1 MEFWKGC
8 SMPACQTAVR
18 FRAAPK
24 ESGSERSAQRA
35 APRERPPGSSHDPS
49 WFRHR
54 AATIND
60 HAPLH
65 ATSRSKP
72 IGNWLIGLGCLLAI
86 VVAVAVGNGATIAVG
101 KNPLRPDRVLTNAI
115 TLQGDA
121 DHYVEGLARLGI
133 VRLPCFPGLV
143 AQLDLTRV
151 SICALT
157 LAGSLPG
164 TRMAGARCRLPRIC
178 LCSRRCQGRGSH
190 SVRVSLRTG

>member
-1 MEFWKGC
+1 VSGALSEQHLVSARLVHRMIPAGFAIAPQR
-8 SMPACQTAVR
+8 SMTMRRCTP
-18 FRAAPK
+18 
-24 ESGSERSAQRA
+24 
-35 APRERPPGSSHDPS
+35 
-49 WFRHR
+49 
-54 AATIND
+54 
-60 HAPLH
+60 
-65 ATSRSKP
+65 SRSKP

-86 VVAVAVGNGATIAVG
+86 VVAVAAGNGATIAVG

-143 AQLDLTRV
+143 AQFDLTRV